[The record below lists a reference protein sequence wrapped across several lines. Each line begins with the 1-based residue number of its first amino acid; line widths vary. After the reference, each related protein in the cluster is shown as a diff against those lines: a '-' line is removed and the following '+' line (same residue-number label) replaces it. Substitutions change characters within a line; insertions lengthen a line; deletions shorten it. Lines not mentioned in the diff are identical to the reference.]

1 MVDMER
7 HHRPRTVGMVVQV
20 VAAVVIAVRKRVGWV
35 LRDRDTTAVLVF
47 GVQTLRVEEAAA
59 VQRVQAIP
67 VVLASKELSSLPTRH
82 LGR

>member
-47 GVQTLRVEEAAA
+47 GVQTLRVVVAAA
-59 VQRVQAIP
+59 VHRKLAHKVPVQ
-67 VVLASKELSSLPTRH
+67 VVVKVVTD
-82 LGR
+82 

>member
-47 GVQTLRVEEAAA
+47 GVQTLRVVVAAA
-59 VQRVQAIP
+59 VHRKLAHKVTVQ
-67 VVLASKELSSLPTRH
+67 VVVKVVTD
-82 LGR
+82 